1 MTDGEDRRIAAAT
14 IRSLASHQDD
24 AARGISSA
32 VLAVQGVSDNMTK
45 THGLICA
52 MTNAAVMAAETE
64 RSTAGN
70 RTAGMLGNSAMPP
83 TSTMRPIWRR
93 RARSTTR
100 CLPAETGCRESR
112 DGRRP

>member
-32 VLAVQGVSDNMTK
+32 VLAVQGVGDNMTK

-52 MTNAAVMAAETE
+52 VTNGAVAAAETE
-64 RSTAGN
+64 RSNAGN
-70 RTAGMLGNSAMPP
+70 RTAGVSTELAGKLRHAADKYDETDLAAKGKLDNQMPP
-83 TSTMRPIWRR
+83 R
-93 RARSTTR
+93 
-100 CLPAETGCRESR
+100 
-112 DGRRP
+112 